1 MKIVSIKNM
10 LLAGATVALMTGC
23 VSTGSKTGD
32 AALVGA
38 GTGAVAGQLIGGSTK
53 ATLTGAAIGAGL
65 GAAYGHSQENK

>member
-1 MKIVSIKNM
+1 MKIVSMKNM
-10 LLAGATVALMTGC
+10 LIAGAAVVLMTGC

-32 AALVGA
+32 SALIGA

-53 ATLTGAAIGAGL
+53 ATVAGAAIGAGL